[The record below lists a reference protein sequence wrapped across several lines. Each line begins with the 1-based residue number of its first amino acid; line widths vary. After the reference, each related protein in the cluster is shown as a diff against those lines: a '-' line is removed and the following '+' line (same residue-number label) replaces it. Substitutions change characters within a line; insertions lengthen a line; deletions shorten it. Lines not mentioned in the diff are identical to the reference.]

1 MERLLILTG
10 DGRKVLERELAAEK
24 GPLLVV
30 ASATGGVSLAA
41 SAAAG
46 DDVLGALVRGED
58 GWSLATAKAG
68 VDVVSGPKR
77 ASEQPLLVGQQASL
91 GGYVFKIEGEASQ
104 SGSVLVWRLGRSPVA
119 ADAVLAGRNVVTF
132 DEATG
137 VAAVN
142 PAMQDD
148 FFVEFYP
155 GAHGVEV
162 VSRAGDHLTV
172 APGEAFEVGDFRAI
186 VLPRADATEAMKS
199 RNPFAWPSRKARR
212 LLVASAA
219 TILGVLLFAGVVN
232 RGASALAHLAASK
245 AQVAQRV
252 EATAHLSAEALDDD
266 RYLFLFTFYR
276 DLPLM
281 LQAQEGLATHDLIKR
296 ADDMGDA
303 PDVQTIKEMLEAVI
317 KCQRGITANRWQSID
332 EVLKTVPRH
341 VFELYGADSFYDD
354 VVEVNKLVHVSLPD
368 IVIRKTEFGKEGD
381 IESLYSEIEK
391 ALEDLKDN
399 RFRDMKTLKAFVS
412 EIRMNLEILRGY
424 VQARDVLLGSEKK
437 PAVETPESLADV
449 TRTFASLES
458 AMDGVDGMEGYLPL
472 VKRERALLCGRLA
485 KWAERADLLGAVVDL
500 AEVVDADAAQVGVW
514 RKQAAVQK
522 RTAAERIRRL
532 YREYRLKGRG
542 DPKRAREILDEILTA
557 SDADRKNP
565 FRVWAE
571 REKGKMDKKEAS
583 K

>member
-1 MERLLILTG
+1 
-10 DGRKVLERELAAEK
+10 
-24 GPLLVV
+24 
-30 ASATGGVSLAA
+30 
-41 SAAAG
+41 
-46 DDVLGALVRGED
+46 
-58 GWSLATAKAG
+58 
-68 VDVVSGPKR
+68 
-77 ASEQPLLVGQQASL
+77 
-91 GGYVFKIEGEASQ
+91 
-104 SGSVLVWRLGRSPVA
+104 
-119 ADAVLAGRNVVTF
+119 
-132 DEATG
+132 
-137 VAAVN
+137 
-142 PAMQDD
+142 
-148 FFVEFYP
+148 
-155 GAHGVEV
+155 
-162 VSRAGDHLTV
+162 
-172 APGEAFEVGDFRAI
+172 
-186 VLPRADATEAMKS
+186 
-199 RNPFAWPSRKARR
+199 
-212 LLVASAA
+212 
-219 TILGVLLFAGVVN
+219 VLLFAGVVN
-232 RGASALAHLAASK
+232 QSASALAHLAASK
-245 AQVAQRV
+245 AKVAQRV

-317 KCQRGITANRWQSID
+317 KCQRGITANRWQAID

-391 ALEDLKDN
+391 ALDDLKDN

-449 TRTFASLES
+449 TRTFATLES

-500 AEVVDADAAQVGVW
+500 AEVVDADAAQVDVW
-514 RKQAAVQK
+514 RKQAVAQR
-522 RTAAERIRRL
+522 RTAAERIRKL

-542 DPKRAREILDEILTA
+542 DAKRAREILDEILAA

-571 REKGKMDKKEAS
+571 KEKVKLDKKEAS